1 MTGKKQWIHKA
12 MKNWTDGHDI
22 SQKQRIIKLIR
33 DNNLRHYPLIDQ
45 TIFIHNTNFEWTKE
59 HPVGFSSKEELCRV
73 WTPFMPDLFFPLRK
87 LIIELDGDFHTNS
100 EKGAKRTKLRNQY
113 YEYSGIKL
121 ISYVTKELDKMTDEE
136 LLADLKSKL

>member
-1 MTGKKQWIHKA
+1 MQSMDTIHA
-12 MKNWTDGHDI
+12 
-22 SQKQRIIKLIR
+22 R
-33 DNNLRHYPLIDQ
+33 
-45 TIFIHNTNFEWTKE
+45 FIL
-59 HPVGFSSKEELCRV
+59 PPS
-73 WTPFMPDLFFPLRK
+73 K